1 LGQKPVRDLGWNL
14 GLRLYLLL
22 VAIFLPTFLTYYV
35 YTIRTTEMLH
45 EAEVEDVIRM
55 TSVRIEDWVATFRS
69 LEHPEEKQPEVM
81 AQELLRIAGKLEA
94 LAQAMLKIAKEP
106 DAIDLA
112 QDLLRKAK
120 ESDEVLAQELL
131 PLGTTK
137 EPEPMAVELR
147 RIARENEAQAQELQR
162 VAREREALAKEL
174 RRIASNVKGI
184 ESISV
189 FGVSPEGLPTLV
201 TSVGSSALAKPVEE
215 DAKALSQGR
224 QSKIDVLR
232 GDRQYQ
238 SVSVPLLAN
247 GDPRGVVHLEVLPT
261 RIGVL
266 LRIREVKANLLLGGT
281 GLVLAVGF
289 GVAIF
294 FHYSVRR
301 PIRQLSETMEDAAEG
316 NLSALVDIRSGEF
329 GWLAATYN
337 RMMRRLKQSVDEN
350 RALLEQIN
358 AFNVELRGK
367 VEAATAELAA
377 KNAQLEGAN
386 ERLLTQQKRLTS
398 LEKLATLGEI
408 ATIIAHELGT
418 PLNAISGHLQL
429 LLADNVSDPN
439 VLNRLRVID
448 GQVDRLTGIVR
459 GVLKAMRVPPPRYSP
474 IDVRRVIRDVVDLFS
489 PTAEKRKISVHLR
502 LEESLPPLQA
512 DPDQLQQVFMNLFSN
527 AVDAMKEGGVLSVT
541 AKSVPPSEAGE
552 LGQGGGCVQVAV
564 SDTGGGMDEE
574 TARHAFEPFYTTRN
588 VETDVGASIG
598 MGLGLSICRQ
608 IIKNHYGEIA
618 VRSEHGKGTE
628 FTLLIPVN
636 PPALRAAAPAN

>member
-1 LGQKPVRDLGWNL
+1 MLGQKPVRLVGWNL

-22 VAIFLPTFLTYYV
+22 VAIFLPTFLSYYV
-35 YTIRTTEMLH
+35 YTIRTVEALH
-45 EAEVEDVIRM
+45 ETEVDTVIRM
-55 TSVRIEDWVATFRS
+55 TSLRIEHLAATFGALNAPGGRE
-69 LEHPEEKQPEVM
+69 LEALTEELK
-81 AQELLRIAGKLEA
+81 RIAGDAEQQEA
-94 LAQAMLKIAKEP
+94 LA
-106 DAIDLA
+106 
-112 QDLLRKAK
+112 R
-120 ESDEVLAQELL
+120 
-131 PLGTTK
+131 
-137 EPEPMAVELR
+137 ELR
-147 RIARENEAQAQELQR
+147 RIAAERQ
-162 VAREREALAKEL
+162 REALGQEL
-174 RRIASNVKGI
+174 AGIVAEPNGI
-184 ESISV
+184 EGLSLFV
-189 FGVSPEGLPTLV
+189 VSADGLLSPAA
-201 TSVGSSALAKPVEE
+201 SAGPSAAGKPVFADSE
-215 DAKALSQGR
+215 AQSLGR
-224 QSKIDVLR
+224 QQKSDVLR
-232 GDRQYQ
+232 GDRQFQ
-238 SVSVPLLAN
+238 SVSVPLRVK
-247 GDPRGVVHLEVLPT
+247 GEIRGVLHLEVVPKD
-261 RIGVL
+261 IGL
-266 LRIREVKANLLLGGT
+266 GRRIREVKANLLLGAT

-289 GVAIF
+289 GVALF
-294 FHYSVRR
+294 FHYSVRG
-301 PIRQLSETMEDAAEG
+301 PIRQLSDTMEDAAEG
-316 NLSALVDIRSGEF
+316 NLSALVDIRTGEF

-350 RALLEQIN
+350 RTLLEQIKT
-358 AFNVELRGK
+358 FNVELRGK

-377 KNAQLEGAN
+377 KNTQLEGAN

-439 VLNRLRVID
+439 VLSRLRVID

-502 LEESLPPLQA
+502 LEESLPNLQA

-527 AVDAMKEGGVLSVT
+527 AIDAMKGGGVLSVS
-541 AKSVPPSEAGE
+541 ARFVPASEAGD
-552 LGQGGGCVQVAV
+552 LGEGGGCVRVAV

-618 VRSEHGKGTE
+618 VRSEQGKGTE

-636 PPALRAAAPAN
+636 PPALRATTPAN